1 MHYNRPVSGSGVY
14 RTAGG
19 RTLRITES
27 DEGALKVE
35 ILERD
40 AWIAGPVGMVGL
52 RLSPTTTRLT
62 GVEVRALPV

>member
-1 MHYNRPVSGSGVY
+1 VGVVSGSGVY
-14 RTAGG
+14 RTEEG

-35 ILERD
+35 LLEHD
-40 AWIAGPVGMVGL
+40 VWIAGPVGMVGL

-62 GVEVRALPV
+62 RVEVRALPA

>member
-1 MHYNRPVSGSGVY
+1 MHYSGVVNGSRVY

-35 ILERD
+35 LLEQD

-62 GVEVRALPV
+62 RVEVRALPA